1 MPGQLYSLIRTSVR
15 AAGLDGGGRGRE
27 LFVSTYCCP
36 VGFGLSQGGG
46 KSVTWQS
53 STFNPQ
59 RTFTHANSP
68 VAPSSLRIDTL
79 LRGPLSTI
87 LRRSSPISTYS
98 AILALFMGETD
109 NHSVVS
115 MERLK
120 KGIQYDSC
128 TFRRSST
135 LSLFVPKCMLT
146 HFHSPQDTRLPLN
159 HV

>member
-1 MPGQLYSLIRTSVR
+1 MGAEEEGGFLSALIAARWDLDCPKEGASQSPGNLQP
-15 AAGLDGGGRGRE
+15 
-27 LFVSTYCCP
+27 STR
-36 VGFGLSQGGG
+36 
-46 KSVTWQS
+46 
-53 STFNPQ
+53 Q

-159 HV
+159 HVEYRVHLERFVRTHI